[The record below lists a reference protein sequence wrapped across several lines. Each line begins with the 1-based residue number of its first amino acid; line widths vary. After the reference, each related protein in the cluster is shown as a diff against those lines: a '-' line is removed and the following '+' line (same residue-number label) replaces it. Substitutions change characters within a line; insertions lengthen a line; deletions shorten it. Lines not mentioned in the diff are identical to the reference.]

1 MIGRDEVR
9 AAAARIGSRVRRTP
23 VLDVDVDG
31 YPVTLKLELFQRG
44 GSFKV
49 RGAFNRLLSGTI
61 PPDGVVTAS
70 GGNHGLAIALAA
82 GDLGVPVEV
91 FVPASTPEV
100 KRRRIADTGA
110 VLRVGGD
117 TYDEARTACRV
128 RAGETGAVDVH
139 AYDDP
144 AVVAGQGTVF
154 AELDDQT
161 GGIDTVLVAVGGGGL
176 IGGAGAWFGEDVRLA
191 SVEPESAPTLA
202 AAVAA
207 GRPVDV
213 EVGGVAADSLGAR
226 RVGDIA
232 FGLVGGRVE
241 PILVGDDDIVAAR
254 RWLWE
259 HVRVLAEPGGAT
271 ALAALLTCRYVP
283 EAGERVAVVVCGGN
297 TDSLPL

>member
-31 YPVTLKLELFQRG
+31 YPITLKLELFQRG

-61 PPDGVVTAS
+61 PPAGVVTAS
-70 GGNHGLAIALAA
+70 GGNHGLAVALAG

-117 TYDEARTACRV
+117 TYDEARTACGV

-144 AVVAGQGTVF
+144 AVVTGQGTVF

-176 IGGAGAWFGEDVRLA
+176 IGGAGAWFGEDVRLV

-232 FGLVGGRVE
+232 FGLVGGRAE
-241 PILVGDDDIVAAR
+241 PILVSDDDILTAR

-283 EAGERVAVVVCGGN
+283 EPGERVAVVVCGGN